1 MPAFLPLGIKRAEAR
16 RWALM
21 LVNAAIVLVI
31 IVVMMGGWT
40 RINDA
45 GLSCPDWPGCFG
57 QLTVPVSASQLDIAA
72 QLYPGVEV
80 VAGKS
85 WLEMIHR
92 YLAASLALLIFGL
105 TLIALYLRSETQ
117 YPQILSL
124 SLLLLVVFQAVL
136 GMWTVTLKLLPVVVT
151 AHLFGGLLTTVL
163 LVLLRDKILM
173 VQARGQRWTKANYL
187 LLLGL
192 VLLCL
197 QILLGGWTSSHY
209 AAWGCSDWLRCN
221 PTLDI
226 DYNFSAAFS
235 INLDS
240 SYSHQG
246 GTLALAE
253 RGAIQI
259 THRVGAVLVTSY
271 FLWLYFAVARYQF
284 WARRCRVLILLL
296 AMQILLGLMT
306 VAWMVPTL
314 LAMAHHM
321 VAVALLVYTTRVLSV
336 SVMEDK
342 EKLND

>member
-1 MPAFLPLGIKRAEAR
+1 MSAFLSLDIKRANAR
-16 RWALM
+16 RWALI
-21 LVNAAIVLVI
+21 LVNAAIILVI

-80 VAGKS
+80 VASKS
-85 WLEMIHR
+85 WLEMTHR
-92 YLAASLALLIFGL
+92 YLAASLALLILGL
-105 TLIALYLRSETQ
+105 ALIAFYLKNEAQ
-117 YPQILSL
+117 YPQLLSF

-136 GMWTVTLKLLPVVVT
+136 GMWTVTLKLLPIVVT
-151 AHLFGGLLTTVL
+151 AHLLGGLLTTVF
-163 LVLLRDKILM
+163 LVLLRDKILAINVM
-173 VQARGQRWTKANYL
+173 RRGWTKVNYL

-192 VLLCL
+192 VLLCM

-221 PTLDI
+221 PALDI

-259 THRVGAVLVTSY
+259 THRVGAVLVISY
-271 FLWLYFAVARYQF
+271 FLWLYLAVGRYQF
-284 WARRCRVLILLL
+284 WARRCRVLIVLIAL
-296 AMQILLGLMT
+296 QILLGLMT
-306 VAWMVPTL
+306 IAWTVPTL

-321 VAVALLVYTTRVLSV
+321 VAVIMLIHTARTLSI
-336 SVMEDK
+336 SFIGK
-342 EKLND
+342 KGEKQ